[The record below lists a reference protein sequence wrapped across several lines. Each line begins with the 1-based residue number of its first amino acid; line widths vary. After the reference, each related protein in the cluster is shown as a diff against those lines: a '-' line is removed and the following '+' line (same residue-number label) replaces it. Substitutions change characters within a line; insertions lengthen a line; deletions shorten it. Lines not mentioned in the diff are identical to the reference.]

1 MLAEQCRLK
10 LLSAWVFSDSTE
22 PMKQPGPGEWFDQA
36 VNQCVKD
43 GRFSVRVTL
52 HDLRHTAAS
61 LMVASGANVKV
72 VQRQLGHASATMT
85 LDTYSALFD
94 ADLDELGA
102 RLDAAF
108 SCVV

>member
-36 VNQCVKD
+36 VNHCVKD

-72 VQRQLGHASATMT
+72 VQRQLGHASAT
-85 LDTYSALFD
+85 
-94 ADLDELGA
+94 
-102 RLDAAF
+102 R
-108 SCVV
+108 